1 MGVTLES
8 FEAAVDAE
16 LAKLPR
22 VTGSGREA
30 DKYYVARAVDTAL
43 NSAEDIAKQMKDEY
57 VSVEHLFF
65 VPDRKRGRG
74 AEKPVPSVPD
84 HEGGLPAGAAVGA
97 RQPARDVR
105 HAGGYV

>member
-30 DKYYVARAVDTAL
+30 DKYYVARAST
-43 NSAEDIAKQMKDEY
+43 
-57 VSVEHLFF
+57 
-65 VPDRKRGRG
+65 RR
-74 AEKPVPSVPD
+74 
-84 HEGGLPAGAAVGA
+84 
-97 RQPARDVR
+97 
-105 HAGGYV
+105 